1 MLFRSS
7 SGWRVAA
14 KVLTSEEACHKLR
27 DSNSNRRKR
36 HGRLL
41 SPLALGLS
49 LGLRRYKI
57 RYVNYPDRRILPS
70 SEIWFSTTSLSVLA
84 TISMHLAIILSIF
97 SPLWKRSL
105 CALLSY
111 AHSSCIY
118 YSHRIGQRTTSYA
131 SEKYPRHRTFKWK

>member
-1 MLFRSS
+1 MASSCESRDFRGSLS
-7 SGWRVAA
+7 QVERLKLESAEAA
-14 KVLTSEEACHKLR
+14 RALTFP
-27 DSNSNRRKR
+27 
-36 HGRLL
+36 
-41 SPLALGLS
+41 PLALGLS

-118 YSHRIGQRTTSYA
+118 YSHIPSRRRRIGQRTTSYA